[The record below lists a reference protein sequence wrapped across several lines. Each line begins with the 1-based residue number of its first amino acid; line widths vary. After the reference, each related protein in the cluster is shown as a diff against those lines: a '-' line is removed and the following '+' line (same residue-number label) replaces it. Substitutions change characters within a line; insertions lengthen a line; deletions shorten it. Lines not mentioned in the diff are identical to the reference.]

1 MTRKNS
7 HQIAPILMTILLGLA
22 SPLLGCEKS
31 GSEKVV
37 DQAKDAL
44 DLREHEGLKD
54 AGEDAQDAIEG
65 AGSAIEEE
73 VDALKE
79 KAK

>member
-7 HQIAPILMTILLGLA
+7 HQIALILMTIMLGLA

-54 AGEDAQDAIEG
+54 AGEDVQNAVED
-65 AGSAIEEE
+65 AGSAIKEETE
-73 VDALKE
+73 ALKQ
-79 KAK
+79 KAE